1 MSHGGS
7 DEPDLTAM
15 LDVVMQ
21 LLMYFLL
28 SAKLNGEATN
38 VDIQLPYSQAAKV
51 GIQSGAEDFLFLNIN
66 GTGQVLTPGEPP
78 MDIAKADY
86 WLSNRA
92 QEAKAA
98 NPGQKITTAIILR
111 ADRAANYSDVFQ
123 VLQRCKKNGFTRFKV
138 RAMVRG

>member
-1 MSHGGS
+1 MAHGGS
-7 DEPDLTAM
+7 EEPDLTAM

-38 VDIQLPYSQAAKV
+38 VEIQLPYSQAAKV
-51 GIQSGAEDFLFLNIN
+51 GVQGGEDFLFLNVN
-66 GTGQVLTPGEPP
+66 GQGQVLTPGEAP
-78 MDIAKADY
+78 MDISKADY

-92 QEAKAA
+92 QEARAA
-98 NPGQKITTAIILR
+98 SGGGKITTAIILR
-111 ADRAANYSDVFQ
+111 ADKRANYADVFQ
-123 VLQRCKKNGFTRFKV
+123 VLQRCKKNGFTRFRV

>member
-1 MSHGGS
+1 MAHGGA

-38 VDIQLPYSQAAKV
+38 VDIQLPYSQAARV
-51 GIQSGAEDFLFLNIN
+51 GIQSGEDFLFLNVN
-66 GTGQVLTPGEPP
+66 GQGQVLTPGEPP
-78 MDIAKADY
+78 MDIPRAKY
-86 WLSNRA
+86 WLGNRA
-92 QEAKAA
+92 EEAKAA
-98 NPGQKITTAIILR
+98 NPGQKISTAIILR
-111 ADRAANYSDVFQ
+111 ADQRANYADVFQ
-123 VLQRCKKNGFTRFKV
+123 VLRICKEKGFTHFKV